1 MSDAN
6 AMQVRSEG
14 SWVTFRERS
23 QNAILSQLPF
33 TESQSWSW
41 RAQNRLGTVGKREKE
56 RERERERERVS
67 ERERER
73 EHTSVHI
80 HIN

>member
-1 MSDAN
+1 MRNSPSMSDAN
-6 AMQVRSEG
+6 AMQVRWEG

-33 TESQSWSW
+33 TESQSRSW

-56 RERERERERVS
+56 RERE
-67 ERERER
+67 
-73 EHTSVHI
+73 
-80 HIN
+80 

>member
-6 AMQVRSEG
+6 AMQVRWEG
-14 SWVTFRERS
+14 LWVKFTERS
-23 QNAILSQLPF
+23 QNSILSQLPF

-56 RERERERERVS
+56 RERVS

-73 EHTSVHI
+73 TSVHI